1 VAEAFRLTSPNP
13 SATIVSMS
21 NLILTGIDDSPPSTP
36 FAWLPSLRD
45 RLAATASDDSIP
57 AKRLRNLSQ
66 AHQLVGIT
74 ADLLTQTRGLREID
88 EADFH
93 ELATALSTA
102 YRRKD
107 NEAATMRAE
116 MWAEVA
122 ATTRRGLEPR
132 HVRVRTLSHF
142 LAVVVNILLT
152 LPQTGRVPRELVPLF
167 VMMATGFSGD
177 LAMLTE
183 E

>member
-1 VAEAFRLTSPNP
+1 
-13 SATIVSMS
+13 M
-21 NLILTGIDDSPPSTP
+21 NLILTGINDSPPSTP
-36 FAWLPSLRD
+36 FAWLSSLRD
-45 RLAATASDDSIP
+45 RLAATANDDSIP

-66 AHQLVGIT
+66 AHQLVGIA
-74 ADLLTQTRGLREID
+74 ADLLTQTKGLREID

-122 ATTRRGLEPR
+122 ATARGVEPR
-132 HVRVRTLSHF
+132 HAALRFGSVRVRILSHF
-142 LAVVVNILLT
+142 LAIVVNILLT
-152 LPQTGRVPRELVPLF
+152 LPQAGRVPRELVPLF
-167 VMMATGFSGD
+167 VVTATGLSGD

>member
-1 VAEAFRLTSPNP
+1 
-13 SATIVSMS
+13 M
-21 NLILTGIDDSPPSTP
+21 NLILTGINDSPPSTP
-36 FAWLPSLRD
+36 FAWLSSLRD
-45 RLAATASDDSIP
+45 RLAATANDDSIP

-66 AHQLVGIT
+66 AHQLVGIA
-74 ADLLTQTRGLREID
+74 ADLLTQTKGLREID

-116 MWAEVA
+116 MWDEVA
-122 ATTRRGLEPR
+122 SATRGR
-132 HVRVRTLSHF
+132 HMGKLTDKPHTVIVEDEIIPLVHF

-152 LPQTGRVPRELVPLF
+152 LPQAGRVPRELVPLF
-167 VMMATGFSGD
+167 VVTATGLSGD

>member
-1 VAEAFRLTSPNP
+1 
-13 SATIVSMS
+13 M
-21 NLILTGIDDSPPSTP
+21 NLILTGIDDSPSSTP

-45 RLAATASDDSIP
+45 RLTAVAGDETIP
-57 AKRLRNLSQ
+57 AKRLRTL
-66 AHQLVGIT
+66 AAVGQLVAIM
-74 ADLLTQTRGLREID
+74 ADLLPQTKGLREID
-88 EADFH
+88 EYDFH

-102 YRRKD
+102 YRRQD

-122 ATTRRGLEPR
+122 AAARGSCER
-132 HVRVRTLSHF
+132 HERIRTLSHF
-142 LAVVVNILLT
+142 LAIVVNILLT
-152 LPQTGRVPRELVPLF
+152 LPQAGRVPRELVPLF
-167 VMMATGFSGD
+167 VVTATGLSGD

>member
-1 VAEAFRLTSPNP
+1 
-13 SATIVSMS
+13 MS

-36 FAWLPSLRD
+36 FAWLPSLRN
-45 RLAATASDDSIP
+45 RLAAVASDETIP
-57 AKRLRNLSQ
+57 AKRLRTL
-66 AHQLVGIT
+66 AAAGQLVAIM
-74 ADLLTQTRGLREID
+74 ADLLPQTKGLREID

-93 ELATALSTA
+93 DLAMALSTA
-102 YRRKD
+102 YRRQPND
-107 NEAATMRAE
+107 AAEARAE

-122 ATTRRGLEPR
+122 MAARTGEYHELTRLNRQCR
-132 HVRVRTLSHF
+132 FSHF

-152 LPQTGRVPRELVPLF
+152 LPQAGRVPRELVPLF
-167 VMMATGFSGD
+167 VVTATGLSGD

>member
-1 VAEAFRLTSPNP
+1 
-13 SATIVSMS
+13 MS

-45 RLAATASDDSIP
+45 RLAAVASD
-57 AKRLRNLSQ
+57 LGQ
-66 AHQLVGIT
+66 ATQLVAIM
-74 ADLLTQTRGLREID
+74 ADLLPQTKGLREID

-93 ELATALSTA
+93 ELATALSSS
-102 YRRKD
+102 YRRQD

-116 MWAEVA
+116 MWAEVVGA
-122 ATTRRGLEPR
+122 ARGGGER

-167 VMMATGFSGD
+167 LMTATGLSGD

-183 E
+183 ERGG

>member
-1 VAEAFRLTSPNP
+1 
-13 SATIVSMS
+13 MS
-21 NLILTGIDDSPPSTP
+21 NLILTSIDDSPPSTP

-45 RLAATASDDSIP
+45 RLAAVASDEATP
-57 AKRLRNLSQ
+57 AKRLRTL
-66 AHQLVGIT
+66 AAAGQLVAIM
-74 ADLLTQTRGLREID
+74 ADLLPQTKGLREID

-102 YRRKD
+102 YQRRD

-116 MWAEVA
+116 MWAEVVKEA
-122 ATTRRGLEPR
+122 RGGGER
-132 HVRVRTLSHF
+132 HVRIRTLSHF

-167 VMMATGFSGD
+167 LMTATGLSGD

>member
-1 VAEAFRLTSPNP
+1 
-13 SATIVSMS
+13 MS

-45 RLAATASDDSIP
+45 RLAAVAGDETIP
-57 AKRLRNLSQ
+57 AKRLRTL
-66 AHQLVGIT
+66 AAAGQLVAIM
-74 ADLLTQTRGLREID
+74 ADLLPQTKGLREID

-93 ELATALSTA
+93 DLAMALSIA
-102 YRRKD
+102 YRRQD
-107 NEAATMRAE
+107 DEAATMRAE
-116 MWAEVA
+116 MWAEVVKVA
-122 ATTRRGLEPR
+122 QRSCDR
-132 HVRVRTLSHF
+132 HVRTHTQAHF

-152 LPQTGRVPRELVPLF
+152 LPQAGRVPRELVPLF
-167 VMMATGFSGD
+167 VVTATGLSGD

>member
-1 VAEAFRLTSPNP
+1 
-13 SATIVSMS
+13 MS
-21 NLILTGIDDSPPSTP
+21 NLILTGIDDAPSSTP

-45 RLAATASDDSIP
+45 RLAAVSGDEAIP
-57 AKRLRNLSQ
+57 ARRLRILGQ
-66 AHQLVGIT
+66 ATQLVAIM
-74 ADLLTQTRGLREID
+74 ADLLPQTKGLREID

-102 YRRKD
+102 YRRQD
-107 NEAATMRAE
+107 NESATMRAE
-116 MWAEVA
+116 MWAEMAAVA
-122 ATTRRGLEPR
+122 QGGDGR
-132 HVRVRTLSHF
+132 HVHTRLLYHF

-167 VMMATGFSGD
+167 LMTATGLSGD

-183 E
+183 GV

>member
-1 VAEAFRLTSPNP
+1 
-13 SATIVSMS
+13 M
-21 NLILTGIDDSPPSTP
+21 NLILTGIDDSPSSTP

-45 RLAATASDDSIP
+45 RLAAVAGDETIP
-57 AKRLRNLSQ
+57 AKRLRTL
-66 AHQLVGIT
+66 AAAGQLVAIM
-74 ADLLTQTRGLREID
+74 ADLLPQTKGLREID

-102 YRRKD
+102 YRRQD

-122 ATTRRGLEPR
+122 MAARTGEYHELTRLNRR
-132 HVRVRTLSHF
+132 CRFSHF
-142 LAVVVNILLT
+142 LAVVVNILLM

-167 VMMATGFSGD
+167 VMVATGLSGD

>member
-1 VAEAFRLTSPNP
+1 
-13 SATIVSMS
+13 MS

-36 FAWLPSLRD
+36 FAWLPPLRD
-45 RLAATASDDSIP
+45 RLAVIAGDEAIP
-57 AKRLRNLSQ
+57 AKRLRVLGQ
-66 AHQLVGIT
+66 ALQLVAIM
-74 ADLLTQTRGLREID
+74 ADLLPQTKGLREID

-93 ELATALSTA
+93 DMATALSMG
-102 YRRKD
+102 YRRQD
-107 NEAATMRAE
+107 NEAAKMRAE

-122 ATTRRGLEPR
+122 MAARTGEYHELTRLNRQCR
-132 HVRVRTLSHF
+132 FSHF

-167 VMMATGFSGD
+167 VVTATGLSGD

>member
-1 VAEAFRLTSPNP
+1 
-13 SATIVSMS
+13 M

-45 RLAATASDDSIP
+45 RLAAIANDETVP
-57 AKRLRNLSQ
+57 ARRLRTLGQ
-66 AHQLVGIT
+66 AHQLIAIM
-74 ADLLTQTRGLREID
+74 ADLLPQTKGLREID

-93 ELATALSTA
+93 ELAVTLSTA
-102 YRRKD
+102 YRRQD

-122 ATTRRGLEPR
+122 AAARGSSER
-132 HVRVRTLSHF
+132 HARIRTLSHF

-167 VMMATGFSGD
+167 LMMATGLSGD
-177 LAMLTE
+177 LAMVTE

>member
-1 VAEAFRLTSPNP
+1 
-13 SATIVSMS
+13 M
-21 NLILTGIDDSPPSTP
+21 NLILTGIDDSPTSTP

-45 RLAATASDDSIP
+45 RLTSVANDETVP
-57 AKRLRNLSQ
+57 ARRLRTLGH
-66 AHQLVGIT
+66 AHQLVAIV
-74 ADLLTQTRGLREID
+74 ADLLPQTKGLREID

-93 ELATALSTA
+93 ELAVALSTA
-102 YRRKD
+102 YRRQD
-107 NEAATMRAE
+107 NEATTMRAE

-122 ATTRRGLEPR
+122 SATRGR
-132 HVRVRTLSHF
+132 HMGKLTDKPHTVIVEDEIIPLVHF

-167 VMMATGFSGD
+167 LMTATGLSGD

>member
-1 VAEAFRLTSPNP
+1 
-13 SATIVSMS
+13 MS
-21 NLILTGIDDSPPSTP
+21 NLILTGIDDSPSTP
-36 FAWLPSLRD
+36 FAWLPPLRD
-45 RLAATASDDSIP
+45 RLTTIANDDSIP

-66 AHQLVGIT
+66 AHQLVGIA

-122 ATTRRGLEPR
+122 TATRGVEPR
-132 HVRVRTLSHF
+132 HAALRFSGTHIRALIHF

-152 LPQTGRVPRELVPLF
+152 LPQAGRVPRELVPLF
-167 VMMATGFSGD
+167 VMLATGLSGD

>member
-1 VAEAFRLTSPNP
+1 
-13 SATIVSMS
+13 M
-21 NLILTGIDDSPPSTP
+21 NLILTGIDDSQPSTP

-45 RLAATASDDSIP
+45 RLAAVANDETVP
-57 AKRLRNLSQ
+57 ARRLRTLGQ
-66 AHQLVGIT
+66 AHQLVAIM
-74 ADLLTQTRGLREID
+74 ADFLPQTKGLREID
-88 EADFH
+88 EADFY
-93 ELATALSTA
+93 ELAVALSTA
-102 YRRKD
+102 YRRQD

-122 ATTRRGLEPR
+122 AAARGSGER
-132 HVRVRTLSHF
+132 HARIRTLSHF

-167 VMMATGFSGD
+167 LMTATGLSGD

>member
-1 VAEAFRLTSPNP
+1 
-13 SATIVSMS
+13 MS

-45 RLAATASDDSIP
+45 RLAAVAGDEAVP
-57 AKRLRNLSQ
+57 AKRLRILGQ
-66 AHQLVGIT
+66 ATQLVAIM
-74 ADLLTQTRGLREID
+74 ADLLPQTKGLREID

-93 ELATALSTA
+93 ELATALSSS
-102 YRRKD
+102 YRRQD

-122 ATTRRGLEPR
+122 AAAQGGGDR
-132 HVRVRTLSHF
+132 HVRIRTLSHF

-167 VMMATGFSGD
+167 LMTATGLSGD

>member
-1 VAEAFRLTSPNP
+1 
-13 SATIVSMS
+13 M

-45 RLAATASDDSIP
+45 RLAAVTNDETVP
-57 AKRLRNLSQ
+57 ARRLRTLGQ
-66 AHQLVGIT
+66 AHQLIAIM
-74 ADLLTQTRGLREID
+74 ADLLPQTKGLREID
-88 EADFH
+88 EADFC
-93 ELATALSTA
+93 ELAMTLSTA
-102 YRRKD
+102 YRRQD

-122 ATTRRGLEPR
+122 AAARGSSER
-132 HVRVRTLSHF
+132 HARIRTLSHF

-167 VMMATGFSGD
+167 LMTATGLSGD

>member
-1 VAEAFRLTSPNP
+1 MT
-13 SATIVSMS
+13 

-45 RLAATASDDSIP
+45 RLAAVASDETVP
-57 AKRLRNLSQ
+57 AKRLRILGQ
-66 AHQLVGIT
+66 ATQLVAIM
-74 ADLLTQTRGLREID
+74 ADLLPQTKGLREID

-93 ELATALSTA
+93 ELATALSSS
-102 YRRKD
+102 YRRQD

-116 MWAEVA
+116 MWAEMAAVA
-122 ATTRRGLEPR
+122 QGTAP
-132 HVRVRTLSHF
+132 HARTLTASHF

-167 VMMATGFSGD
+167 LMTATGLSGD

-183 E
+183 EV

>member
-1 VAEAFRLTSPNP
+1 
-13 SATIVSMS
+13 MS

-45 RLAATASDDSIP
+45 RLAAVASDETVP
-57 AKRLRNLSQ
+57 AKRLRILGQ
-66 AHQLVGIT
+66 ATQLVAIM
-74 ADLLTQTRGLREID
+74 ADLLPQTKGLREID

-93 ELATALSTA
+93 ELATALSSS
-102 YRRKD
+102 YRRQD

-116 MWAEVA
+116 MWAEVVGA
-122 ATTRRGLEPR
+122 ARGGGER

-167 VMMATGFSGD
+167 LMTATGLSGD

-183 E
+183 EV

>member
-1 VAEAFRLTSPNP
+1 
-13 SATIVSMS
+13 M

-36 FAWLPSLRD
+36 FAWLSSLRD
-45 RLAATASDDSIP
+45 RLAATANDDSIP

-66 AHQLVGIT
+66 AHQLVGIA
-74 ADLLTQTRGLREID
+74 ADLLTQTKGLREID

-122 ATTRRGLEPR
+122 TATRGGEPH
-132 HVRVRTLSHF
+132 HVRLRLLSHF

-152 LPQTGRVPRELVPLF
+152 LPQAGRVPRELVPLF
-167 VMMATGFSGD
+167 VMLATGLSGD

>member
-1 VAEAFRLTSPNP
+1 
-13 SATIVSMS
+13 M

-45 RLAATASDDSIP
+45 RLAAVAGDEVIP
-57 AKRLRNLSQ
+57 AKRLRALGQ
-66 AHQLVGIT
+66 ATQLVAIM
-74 ADLLTQTRGLREID
+74 ADLLPQTKGLREID

-93 ELATALSTA
+93 DLAMALSIA
-102 YRRKD
+102 YRRQD
-107 NEAATMRAE
+107 DEAATMRAE
-116 MWAEVA
+116 MWAEMAVVA
-122 ATTRRGLEPR
+122 QTGEYHELTRLNRQCR
-132 HVRVRTLSHF
+132 FSHF

-152 LPQTGRVPRELVPLF
+152 LPQAGRVPRELVPLF
-167 VMMATGFSGD
+167 VVTATGLSGD